1 MFSNLHDWKKN
12 ICPLHR
18 LAGPEEHLG
27 LLRAALALLG
37 GKRPGAG
44 GHWKTSMNI
53 YTGEWNNQW
62 LFFFLVFSNC
72 LCPCVVC
79 HMGPNG
85 SSGCGSDIFTL
96 AFFWC
101 GHWAHG
107 IESTASHPKC
117 QFYTENDDKHNKHLG
132 LVYCWSTVVWEKPKR
147 LLWFDC
153 QAALWSGSRKQDS
166 QSSNW
171 WRPRGGFVPRKTGT
185 TMPLRLDWR
194 PWTQFVWARGLWN
207 VHLQKKLAF
216 FHCGAAAAT
225 LCKSNLP
232 AGHAQAWCRCRRGSF
247 LSQPACGGSEHARR
261 QQVKAAFHEI
271 CGKWRYPRSNLPAL
285 CYNT

>member
-1 MFSNLHDWKKN
+1 MIEKK

-44 GHWKTSMNI
+44 GHWKTSSTQGNE
-53 YTGEWNNQW
+53 TTSDC
-62 LFFFLVFSNC
+62 FFLVFSNC
-72 LCPCVVC
+72 LCPFVVG

-96 AFFWC
+96 AFFWR

-132 LVYCWSTVVWEKPKR
+132 LVYC
-147 LLWFDC
+147 
-153 QAALWSGSRKQDS
+153 
-166 QSSNW
+166 
-171 WRPRGGFVPRKTGT
+171 
-185 TMPLRLDWR
+185 
-194 PWTQFVWARGLWN
+194 
-207 VHLQKKLAF
+207 
-216 FHCGAAAAT
+216 
-225 LCKSNLP
+225 
-232 AGHAQAWCRCRRGSF
+232 
-247 LSQPACGGSEHARR
+247 
-261 QQVKAAFHEI
+261 
-271 CGKWRYPRSNLPAL
+271 
-285 CYNT
+285 